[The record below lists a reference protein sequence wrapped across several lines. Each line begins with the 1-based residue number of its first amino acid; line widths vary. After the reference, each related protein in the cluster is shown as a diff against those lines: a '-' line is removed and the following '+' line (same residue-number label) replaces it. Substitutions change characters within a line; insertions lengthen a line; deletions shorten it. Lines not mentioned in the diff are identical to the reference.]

1 MSDVIRALFDTG
13 GFPARWYCGVW
24 SAQLGWLHIV
34 SDVLVF
40 GAYMAIPCLLYYF
53 TRRRPD
59 LPFLPVFWLFCA
71 FIAACGA
78 THLIEATIFWWPAY
92 RLSGA
97 AKLLTAAVSW
107 ATVLALIPVLPRAL
121 ALPGLARINAEL
133 EREITARRAAE
144 TEVKALNADL
154 EARVGERTQQLTE
167 ANRELE
173 GFSYTVAHDLRAPL
187 RHLHGFSAL
196 LLEDVQVERGDR
208 LGHYAERIATGA
220 LRMGALVDD
229 LLAFTQTG
237 QAVARLERL
246 DVNPLV
252 AEVIEELGPSTAG
265 RHIDWQIGQLPVVMA
280 DRALLRSVWNNL
292 LSNAIKFSAQRATAR
307 IEIGAQPCAAGEV
320 ALYVRDNGAGF
331 EMEYADQLFGVFR
344 RLHRNDEF
352 DGTGIGL
359 ATVRRIIERHGGRVW
374 AEGRV
379 DAGATV
385 YFTLKAVEG

>member
-1 MSDVIRALFDTG
+1 MPDVIRALFDTG

-40 GAYMAIPCLLYYF
+40 GAYMAIPCLLFYF

-78 THLIEATIFWWPAY
+78 THFIEATIFWWPAY
-92 RLSGA
+92 RLSGV

-144 TEVKALNADL
+144 AEVKALNADL

-187 RHLHGFSAL
+187 RHLHGFS
-196 LLEDVQVERGDR
+196 
-208 LGHYAERIATGA
+208 T
-220 LRMGALVDD
+220 
-229 LLAFTQTG
+229 
-237 QAVARLERL
+237 
-246 DVNPLV
+246 
-252 AEVIEELGPSTAG
+252 
-265 RHIDWQIGQLPVVMA
+265 
-280 DRALLRSVWNNL
+280 
-292 LSNAIKFSAQRATAR
+292 
-307 IEIGAQPCAAGEV
+307 
-320 ALYVRDNGAGF
+320 
-331 EMEYADQLFGVFR
+331 
-344 RLHRNDEF
+344 
-352 DGTGIGL
+352 
-359 ATVRRIIERHGGRVW
+359 
-374 AEGRV
+374 
-379 DAGATV
+379 
-385 YFTLKAVEG
+385 

>member
-1 MSDVIRALFDTG
+1 MPDVIRALFDTG

-24 SAQLGWLHIV
+24 SAQLGWLHII

-40 GAYMAIPCLLYYF
+40 GAYMAIPCLLFYF

-78 THLIEATIFWWPAY
+78 THFIEATIFWWPAY
-92 RLSGA
+92 RLSGV

-121 ALPGLARINAEL
+121 ALPGLAKVNTDLEAE
-133 EREITARRAAE
+133 IAARRAAE
-144 TEVKALNADL
+144 AEVKVLNADL
-154 EARVGERTQQLTE
+154 EERVAERTQQLTE

-173 GFSYTVAHDLRAPL
+173 GFTYTVAHDLRAPL
-187 RHLHGFSAL
+187 RHLHGFSTL
-196 LLEDVQVERGDR
+196 LLDDLTVDRGDR
-208 LGHYAERIATGA
+208 LAHYAERIANGA
-220 LRMGALVDD
+220 LRMGALIDD
-229 LLAFTQTG
+229 LLAFTCTG
-237 QAVARLERL
+237 QALGQLERL

-252 AEVIEELGPSTAG
+252 AEVVEELAPSTAG
-265 RHIDWQIGQLPVVMA
+265 RHIDWQIGRLPMVIA
-280 DRALLRSVWNNL
+280 DRALLRNVWTNL
-292 LSNAIKFSAQRATAR
+292 LSNAIKFSAQRAAAR
-307 IEIGAQPCAAGEV
+307 IEIGAQPGGTDEV
-320 ALYVRDNGAGF
+320 TLYVRDNGAGF

-344 RLHRNDEF
+344 RLHRDAEF

-374 AEGRV
+374 AEGCV

-385 YFTLKAVEG
+385 YFTLKAAA